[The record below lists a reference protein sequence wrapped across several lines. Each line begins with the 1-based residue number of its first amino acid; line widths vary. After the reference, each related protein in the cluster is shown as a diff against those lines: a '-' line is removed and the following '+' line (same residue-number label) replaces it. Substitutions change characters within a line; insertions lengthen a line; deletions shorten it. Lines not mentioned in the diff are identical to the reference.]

1 MTKRFTLLL
10 LSMTFVLNYGLAQ
23 TWEIAYNQPWDTRD
37 LRVIN
42 DTLYFTRNVPTGATT
57 YVNYLYRSVVPGVIL
72 DSSKTIDGIYGSYD
86 YSRHNGNEYISIYA
100 PFAGTNGFYKKNQ
113 ANGMWIRKNSKG
125 NYLLDKQNHKI
136 YVGASS
142 SNIVVSSDAGETFT
156 PYWATSGSIS
166 LVGFDKEN
174 NLYISLKI
182 SKSDSTG
189 LWKVSNNGQTKT
201 QVWSQGYTISPYTN
215 SLIHG
220 NDKRLYII
228 DENSNVAYSE
238 NGGSSWTVV
247 NIPSSTLNYG
257 GYFTSSLH
265 QLENGELLISIATY
279 SGGSGRTELV
289 YKAKS
294 NLSDLSL
301 YSDGLPQSTQSF
313 SLTYWKGYV
322 YVRTL
327 NGMYR
332 TKVDDG
338 DYTSIANVSKN
349 SLNLNLYPN
358 PASDVLL
365 ISSAASIVG
374 ESYAIVD
381 YTGKIVDHGV
391 VDSDIFELQL
401 TNLKAGLYFLKVGE
415 NTFKSFVISE

>member
-1 MTKRFTLLL
+1 MNKRFTLLL
-10 LSMTFVLNYGLAQ
+10 LSMTFALNYGMAQ
-23 TWEIAYNQPWDTRD
+23 TWEIAYNQPWDARD

-86 YSRHNGNEYISIYA
+86 YNRHKGNEYISIYA
-100 PFAGTNGFYKKNQ
+100 PFANTNGFYKKNQ
-113 ANGMWIRKNSKG
+113 ANGMWIRKHAKG
-125 NYLLDKQNHKI
+125 DYLLDKKNDKI
-136 YVGASS
+136 YLANSFSS
-142 SNIVVSSDAGETFT
+142 IVVSIDAGESFT
-156 PYWATSGSIS
+156 PYWSTSGSIN
-166 LVGFDKEN
+166 LVGIDKEN

-182 SKSDSTG
+182 SSSDSTG
-189 LWKVSNNGQTKT
+189 LWKVSNNGQAKT
-201 QVWSQGYTISPYTN
+201 QVWSKNYTISPYTN
-215 SLIHG
+215 YLIQG
-220 NDKRLYII
+220 NDNNLFIL
-228 DENSNVAYSE
+228 DETNIAYSSD
-238 NGGSSWTVV
+238 NGDTWSVTKV
-247 NIPSSTLNYG
+247 PSSTFNYG
-257 GYFTSSLH
+257 GYGISSLH
-265 QLENGELLISIATY
+265 QLPDGDLLVAIAANSGANRSELIYKGSSNGT
-279 SGGSGRTELV
+279 G
-289 YKAKS
+289 
-294 NLSDLSL
+294 LSL
-301 YSDGLPQSTQSF
+301 NSDGLPQSRQAY
-313 SLTYWKGYV
+313 SLTYWKGHV

-338 DYTSIANVSKN
+338 DYTSIANASKN

-374 ESYAIVD
+374 KSYAIVD
-381 YTGKIVDHGV
+381 YTGMVVDQGV
-391 VDSDIFELQL
+391 VDSEIFELQL